1 VTELAE
7 ITCTAEELGA
17 LAGVSARHI
26 RRLGLPKAGRNCY
39 LLTDAIPALIEAL
52 TGGDAGAELTM
63 ERVRLTKAQANR
75 AELEFAK
82 ARGEVALIDDFRR
95 AQEKVMGAIRANIMQ
110 VPARAVL
117 QLLGEGDET
126 TFKAKLRAELTAA
139 LVRSAQVDIDL
150 DEDDDAL
157 SDGEPQE

>member
-1 VTELAE
+1 MTELAE
-7 ITCTAEELGA
+7 ITVTAEDLGT

-26 RRLGLPKAGRNCY
+26 RRLGLPKAGRNSY

-82 ARGEVALIDDFRR
+82 AKGEVALLAEVER
-95 AQEKVMGAIRANIMQ
+95 AQGKVMAAIQANIMR
-110 VPARAVL
+110 VPSRAVL
-117 QLLGEGDET
+117 QLLGERDES

-139 LVRSAQVDIDL
+139 LVQSAQVEIDL
-150 DEDDDAL
+150 EDADDAL
-157 SDGEPQE
+157 CDGEPQE